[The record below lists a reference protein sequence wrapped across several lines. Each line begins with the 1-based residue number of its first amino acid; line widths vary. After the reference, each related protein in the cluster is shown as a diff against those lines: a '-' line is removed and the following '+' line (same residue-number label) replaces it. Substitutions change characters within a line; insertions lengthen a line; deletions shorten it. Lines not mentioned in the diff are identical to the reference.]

1 MMTGQFCVGLWRLKC
16 WSLVLM
22 SQYFHFSKQNNIFCQ
37 YAVFSCVL
45 GRFADFLG
53 KCIILMKIFLLYTH
67 VCGRSKVESPSLDV
81 SEGPAHSYPWEG
93 YPPSVHQPQSDT
105 TPAPPATPTYAN
117 LFTWRDDRCDL
128 HQSANTVGGADVREQ
143 INPPTASI
151 TLLLFTTHVELINI
165 DMMIWSEILDPQPFI
180 EIYLLTPYSTTSMKL
195 FKVSTHLWQ
204 LILCNK
210 YH

>member
-1 MMTGQFCVGLWRLKC
+1 MLVPCAHESIFSFLKTKQHFLPICCIFLHFGKIC
-16 WSLVLM
+16 WYV
-22 SQYFHFSKQNNIFCQ
+22 
-37 YAVFSCVL
+37 
-45 GRFADFLG
+45 
-53 KCIILMKIFLLYTH
+53 ILMKIFLLYTH

-165 DMMIWSEILDPQPFI
+165 DMLIWSEILDPQPFI
-180 EIYLLTPYSTTSMKL
+180 EIYLLTLYYIASSITL
-195 FKVSTHLWQ
+195 
-204 LILCNK
+204 
-210 YH
+210 

>member
-1 MMTGQFCVGLWRLKC
+1 MLVPCAHESIFSFLKT
-16 WSLVLM
+16 
-22 SQYFHFSKQNNIFCQ
+22 KQNFLPIC
-37 YAVFSCVL
+37 CVL

-53 KCIILMKIFLLYTH
+53 KYIILMKIFLLYTH

-151 TLLLFTTHVELINI
+151 TLLLFTTHVELIN
-165 DMMIWSEILDPQPFI
+165 MICWYDLK
-180 EIYLLTPYSTTSMKL
+180 YSTLNHSLKYIYWL
-195 FKVSTHLWQ
+195 FITLHHQ
-204 LILCNK
+204 
-210 YH
+210 